1 MPTRSRVSRSHCLWL
16 CATLA
21 ACGGGSGDEGAA
33 PPPPPAPLPTGL
45 FGKVTGTH
53 AGVLV
58 PGTYALTNCRNAET
72 DADVSRKLRL
82 GDDGSMH
89 WLDAAQGDATLLQLV
104 PSDSEHQ
111 NRQASVQRSGSSDT
125 ESGYGISFE
134 RIVWSPAFSSVG
146 FVQVNGKGS
155 RVQGV
160 QVRYRLAGGAQVQEQ
175 CTSTSSADRAGTIAM
190 RFSTALVHEKLASLV
205 ALNGGTLA
213 AAPYSYYGAQY
224 TSVAIAADGSVTTQA
239 ANAASATPWGSAWV
253 EAFVFDSGLYREQY
267 NSVGDS
273 GPGSPAD
280 PAVSVTLQHPT
291 LTVPYPNA
299 GSIGQPL
306 ELRRAPGGAAPPVR
320 FFGGAL

>member
-1 MPTRSRVSRSHCLWL
+1 MPTWSRVSRSHCLWL

-21 ACGGGSGDEGAA
+21 ACGGGSGDDGAA
-33 PPPPPAPLPTGL
+33 PPPPPAPLPSGL

-58 PGTYALTNCRNAET
+58 PGTYTLAGCRNAQTEV
-72 DADVSRKLRL
+72 AVSRKLRL
-82 GDDGSMH
+82 DADGSLR
-89 WLDAAQGDATLLQLV
+89 WLNAAQGDAVLLQLV

-111 NRQASVQRSGSSDT
+111 NRQVSVQRSGSSDT
-125 ESGYGISFE
+125 TNGYTLSFE
-134 RIVWSPAFSSVG
+134 RIAYDPTFRSDG
-146 FVQVNGKGS
+146 FVQLNGKGD
-155 RVQGV
+155 RLNGV
-160 QVRYRLAGGAQVQEQ
+160 QVRYPAGGATVQEE
-175 CTSTSSADRAGTIAM
+175 CITSPTLERAGTLPM
-190 RFSTALVHEKLASLV
+190 RLSTALVHEKLASLV

-224 TSVAIAADGSVTTQA
+224 TSVAIAADGSITTQA
-239 ANAASATPWGSAWV
+239 ANAASATPWGAAWV

-267 NSVGDS
+267 NSIGDS

-280 PAVSVTLQHPT
+280 PAVSLTLQHPT

-320 FFGGAL
+320 YFGGAL